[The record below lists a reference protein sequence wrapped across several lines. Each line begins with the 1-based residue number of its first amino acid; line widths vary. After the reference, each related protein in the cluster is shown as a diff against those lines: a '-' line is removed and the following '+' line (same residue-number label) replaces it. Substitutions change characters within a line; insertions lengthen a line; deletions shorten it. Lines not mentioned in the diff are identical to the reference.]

1 MLTIG
6 LKFKLQYTTSQA
18 TRIPRGFSSPSVG
31 AGRRCAQSFSDI
43 DAQPQSQHVREEERW
58 DEDLQELCRENAPFL
73 HGSTLPHA

>member
-43 DAQPQSQHVREEERW
+43 DAVRKQSVSCFLFPQLQQPG
-58 DEDLQELCRENAPFL
+58 P
-73 HGSTLPHA
+73 